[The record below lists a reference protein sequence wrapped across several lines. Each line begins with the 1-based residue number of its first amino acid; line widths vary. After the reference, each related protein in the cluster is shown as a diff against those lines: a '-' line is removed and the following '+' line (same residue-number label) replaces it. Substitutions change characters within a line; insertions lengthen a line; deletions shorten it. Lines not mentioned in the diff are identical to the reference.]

1 MRPATEVGAE
11 IRQADS
17 SKGISTM
24 RLKSIGVGLSFACL
38 CAASAYAQAVAP
50 LTFADRLAQAGSPLT
65 VRPEGFS
72 GPGAAILSDAVD
84 ASRYVLIG
92 ESHFSREIPAF
103 TTNVCRL
110 MAPGGLAAM
119 AVETGP
125 EAASAVN
132 ARMRAPDREQQISD
146 FMTAYPDVMAF
157 LNSRAE
163 GQTVADCAAVAGPEF
178 TLWGL
183 DQEFLGVSGYL
194 FDQMLASGPGPLAR
208 AQIDALAKQERTAVQ
223 VALASGSPMDL
234 FLLKVTDATLE
245 PAGKAIDQDGGDRA
259 KALFAAL
266 RETRAI
272 YQASQ
277 SGRGDPNGRRARLMK
292 RTLAAHFTEVPQ
304 ARVLMKFGA
313 YHLYK
318 GYNPLGQRD
327 VGNFVAEHADGQ
339 GVSALHL
346 MVGGAKGVGAGY
358 NGVGRPMKVY
368 DFDATTGKDSDWRK
382 DVMLARPSGMAP
394 DDWMLVDLR
403 RLRSKDM
410 DDLTPEWRE
419 LIRGYDLAVVAPKLS
434 PSTKLG
440 GADAP

>member
-1 MRPATEVGAE
+1 
-11 IRQADS
+11 
-17 SKGISTM
+17 M
-24 RLKSIGVGLSFACL
+24 RLKSIGAALSLACL
-38 CAASAYAQAVAP
+38 CAASAHAETVAP

-65 VRPEGFS
+65 VGPEGFS

-110 MAPGGLAAM
+110 MAPGGLTAM

-125 EAASAVN
+125 EAAKAVN
-132 ARMRAPDREQQISD
+132 ARMRAPDRERQIAD
-146 FMTAYPDVMAF
+146 FLTAYPDVMAF

-163 GQTVADCAAVAGPEF
+163 GQTVADCAAAAGPAF
-178 TLWGL
+178 KLWGL

-194 FDQMLASGPGPLAR
+194 FEQMLASGPGPLAR
-208 AQIDALAKQERTAVQ
+208 AQIEALAQQERTAVQ
-223 VALASGSPMDL
+223 AALASGSPTDL
-234 FLLKVTDATLE
+234 FLLKATDAALD
-245 PAGKAIDQDGGDRA
+245 PAGAAIDQDGGDRA

-277 SGRGDPNGRRARLMK
+277 SGRGDANGRRARLMK
-292 RTLAAHFTEVPQ
+292 RTLAAHLAEVPQ

-327 VGNFVAEHADGQ
+327 VGNFVAELADGQ
-339 GVSALHL
+339 NVTSLNL
-346 MVGGAKGVGAGY
+346 IVGGARGTGAGY

-382 DVMLARPSGMAP
+382 EVMLARPSGAAP
-394 DDWMLVDLR
+394 DDWILVDLR
-403 RLRSKDM
+403 RLRSRDM
-410 DDLTPEWRE
+410 KDLTPEWRE
-419 LIRGYDLAVVAPKLS
+419 LILGYDFAVVAPELS

-440 GADAP
+440 GHDAP

>member
-1 MRPATEVGAE
+1 
-11 IRQADS
+11 
-17 SKGISTM
+17 M
-24 RLKSIGVGLSFACL
+24 RLKSIGAALSLACL
-38 CAASAYAQAVAP
+38 CVASAHAETVAP

-65 VRPEGFS
+65 VRPDGFS
-72 GPGAAILSDAVD
+72 GPGAAILSEAVG

-103 TTNVCRL
+103 TSNVCRL
-110 MAPGGLAAM
+110 MAPGGLTAM
-119 AVETGP
+119 VVETGP
-125 EAASAVN
+125 EAARAVN
-132 ARMRAPDREQQISD
+132 ARMRAPDREQQISA
-146 FMTAYPDVMAF
+146 FLTAYPDVMAF

-163 GQTVADCAAVAGPEF
+163 GQTVADCAAVAGPDF

-194 FDQMLASGPGPLAR
+194 FEQMLASGPGPLAR
-208 AQIDALAKQERTAVQ
+208 AQIEALAQQEQTAVKA
-223 VALASGSPMDL
+223 ALASGSPMDL
-234 FLLKVTDATLE
+234 YLLKADEATLDA
-245 PAGKAIDQDGGDRA
+245 AGTAIDKDGGDRA

-292 RTLAAHFTEVPQ
+292 RTLAAHFAEAPQ

-313 YHLYK
+313 LHLYK

-327 VGNFVAEHADGQ
+327 VGNFVAELADGQ
-339 GVSALHL
+339 DVKSLNL
-346 MVGGAKGVGAGY
+346 IVVGAKGEGAGY

-368 DFDATTGKDSDWRK
+368 TFDATTDKDSDWRK
-382 DVMLARPSGMAP
+382 DVMSARPAGTAAG
-394 DDWMLVDLR
+394 DWVLVDLR

-410 DDLTPEWRE
+410 QALTPEWRD
-419 LIRGYDLAVVAPKLS
+419 LIRGYDLAVVAPELS

-440 GADAP
+440 ANVAP

>member
-1 MRPATEVGAE
+1 
-11 IRQADS
+11 
-17 SKGISTM
+17 M
-24 RLKSIGVGLSFACL
+24 RLTLIGAALSLACL
-38 CAASAYAQAVAP
+38 CAASAHAETVVP

-65 VRPEGFS
+65 VRPDGFS

-110 MAPGGLAAM
+110 MAPGGLTAM

-125 EAASAVN
+125 EAAGAVN
-132 ARMRAPDREQQISD
+132 ARMRAPDREQQIAD
-146 FMTAYPDVMAF
+146 FLTTYPDVMAF

-163 GQTVADCAAVAGPEF
+163 GQTVADCAAVAGPGF

-208 AQIDALAKQERTAVQ
+208 AQIEALATQERAAVKA
-223 VALASGSPMDL
+223 ALASGSPMDL
-234 FLLKVTDATLE
+234 FLLKATDATLD
-245 PAGKAIDQDGGDRA
+245 PAGKAINQDGGDRA

-277 SGRGDPNGRRARLMK
+277 SGRGDANGRRARLMK
-292 RTLAAHFTEVPQ
+292 RTLTAHFAEVPQ

-339 GVSALHL
+339 DVKALNL
-346 MVGGAKGVGAGY
+346 IVGGAKGVGAGY

-368 DFDATTGKDSDWRK
+368 DFDATTGEDSDWRK
-382 DVMLARPSGMAP
+382 DVMSARPSGAAP
-394 DDWMLVDLR
+394 GDWILVDLR
-403 RLRSKDM
+403 LLRSKDL
-410 DDLTPEWRE
+410 DAPTPEWRA
-419 LIRGYDLAVVAPKLS
+419 LIFGYDLAIVAPTLS

-440 GADAP
+440 ADVGL

>member
-1 MRPATEVGAE
+1 
-11 IRQADS
+11 
-17 SKGISTM
+17 M
-24 RLKSIGVGLSFACL
+24 RLKSIGAALSLACL
-38 CAASAYAQAVAP
+38 CVASAHAETVAP

-65 VRPEGFS
+65 VRPDGFS
-72 GPGAAILSDAVD
+72 GPGAAILSEAVG

-103 TTNVCRL
+103 TSNVCRL
-110 MAPGGLAAM
+110 MAPGGLTAM
-119 AVETGP
+119 VVETGP
-125 EAASAVN
+125 EAARAVN
-132 ARMRAPDREQQISD
+132 ARMRAPDREQQISA
-146 FMTAYPDVMAF
+146 FLTAYPDVMAF

-163 GQTVADCAAVAGPEF
+163 GQTVADCAAVAGPDF

-194 FDQMLASGPGPLAR
+194 FEQMLASGPGPLAR
-208 AQIDALAKQERTAVQ
+208 AQIEALAQQEQTAVKA
-223 VALASGSPMDL
+223 ALASGSPMDL
-234 FLLKVTDATLE
+234 YLLKADEATLDA
-245 PAGKAIDQDGGDRA
+245 AGTAIDKDGGDRA

-292 RTLAAHFTEVPQ
+292 RTLAAHFAEAPQ

-313 YHLYK
+313 LHLYK

-327 VGNFVAEHADGQ
+327 VGNFVAELADGQ
-339 GVSALHL
+339 DVKSLNL
-346 MVGGAKGVGAGY
+346 IVVGARGEGAGY

-368 DFDATTGKDSDWRK
+368 TFDATTDKDSDWRK
-382 DVMLARPSGMAP
+382 DVMSARPAGTAAG
-394 DDWMLVDLR
+394 DWILVDLR

-410 DDLTPEWRE
+410 QALTPEWRD
-419 LIRGYDLAVVAPKLS
+419 LIRGYDLAVVAPELS

-440 GADAP
+440 ANVAP

>member
-1 MRPATEVGAE
+1 
-11 IRQADS
+11 
-17 SKGISTM
+17 M
-24 RLKSIGVGLSFACL
+24 RLKSIGAALSLACL
-38 CAASAYAQAVAP
+38 CVASAHAETVAP

-65 VRPEGFS
+65 VRPDGFS
-72 GPGAAILSDAVD
+72 GPGAAILSEAVG

-103 TTNVCRL
+103 TSNVCRL
-110 MAPGGLAAM
+110 MAPGGLTAM
-119 AVETGP
+119 VVETGP
-125 EAASAVN
+125 EAARAVN
-132 ARMRAPDREQQISD
+132 ARMRAPDREQQISA
-146 FMTAYPDVMAF
+146 FLTAYPDVMAF

-163 GQTVADCAAVAGPEF
+163 GQTVADCAAVAGPDF

-194 FDQMLASGPGPLAR
+194 FEQMLASGPGPLAR
-208 AQIDALAKQERTAVQ
+208 AQIEALAQQEQTAVKA
-223 VALASGSPMDL
+223 ALASGSPMDL
-234 FLLKVTDATLE
+234 YLLKADEATLDA
-245 PAGKAIDQDGGDRA
+245 AGTAIDKDGGDRA

-292 RTLAAHFTEVPQ
+292 RTLAAHFAEAPQ

-313 YHLYK
+313 LHLYK

-327 VGNFVAEHADGQ
+327 VGNFVAELADGQ
-339 GVSALHL
+339 DVKSLNL
-346 MVGGAKGVGAGY
+346 IVVGAKGEGAGY

-368 DFDATTGKDSDWRK
+368 TFDATTDKDSDWRK
-382 DVMLARPSGMAP
+382 DVMSARPAGTAAG
-394 DDWMLVDLR
+394 DWILVDLR

-410 DDLTPEWRE
+410 QALTPEWRD
-419 LIRGYDLAVVAPKLS
+419 LIRGYDLAVVAPELS

-440 GADAP
+440 ANVAP

>member
-1 MRPATEVGAE
+1 
-11 IRQADS
+11 
-17 SKGISTM
+17 M
-24 RLKSIGVGLSFACL
+24 RLKSIGAALSLACL
-38 CAASAYAQAVAP
+38 CAASAYAETVVP
-50 LTFADRLAQAGSPLT
+50 LTFADRLAQAGAPLT

-110 MAPGGLAAM
+110 MAPGGLTAM

-125 EAASAVN
+125 EATEAVN
-132 ARMRAPDREQQISD
+132 ARMRAPDREQQIAD
-146 FMTAYPDVMAF
+146 FITAYPDVMAF

-163 GQTVADCAAVAGPEF
+163 GQTVADCAAVAGPAF
-178 TLWGL
+178 KLWGL

-194 FDQMLASGPGPLAR
+194 FSQMLASGPGPLAR
-208 AQIDALAKQERTAVQ
+208 AQIEALAEQERTAVQ
-223 VALASGSPMDL
+223 AALASGSPTDL
-234 FLLKVTDATLE
+234 FLLKATDAALD
-245 PAGKAIDQDGGDRA
+245 PAGAAIDQDGGDRA

-277 SGRGDPNGRRARLMK
+277 SGRGDANGRRARLMK
-292 RTLAAHFTEVPQ
+292 RTLAAHLAEVPQ

-339 GVSALHL
+339 NVKALNL
-346 MVGGAKGVGAGY
+346 IVGGARGTGAGY

-382 DVMLARPSGMAP
+382 DVMLARPSGAAP
-394 DDWMLVDLR
+394 DDWILVDLR
-403 RLRSKDM
+403 RLRSRDM
-410 DDLTPEWRE
+410 KDLTPEWRE
-419 LIRGYDLAVVAPKLS
+419 LILGYDFAVVAPELS

-440 GADAP
+440 GHDAP

>member
-1 MRPATEVGAE
+1 
-11 IRQADS
+11 
-17 SKGISTM
+17 M
-24 RLKSIGVGLSFACL
+24 RLKSIGAALSLACL
-38 CAASAYAQAVAP
+38 CAASASAETVVP
-50 LTFADRLAQAGSPLT
+50 LTFADRLAQEGSLLT

-110 MAPGGLAAM
+110 MAPGGLTAM

-125 EAASAVN
+125 EAATAVD
-132 ARMRAPDREQQISD
+132 ARMRAPDREQQIAD
-146 FMTAYPDVMAF
+146 FMTTYPDAMAF

-163 GQTVADCAAVAGPEF
+163 GQTVADCAAVAGPDF

-194 FDQMLASGPGPLAR
+194 FDQMLASAPGPLAR
-208 AQIDALAKQERTAVQ
+208 AQIEALARQERTAVQ
-223 VALASGSPMDL
+223 AALASGSPMDL
-234 FLLKVTDATLE
+234 FLLKVTDATLD

-292 RTLAAHFTEVPQ
+292 RTLAAHLADVPQ
-304 ARVLMKFGA
+304 GRVLMKFGA
-313 YHLYK
+313 FHLYK

-327 VGNFVAEHADGQ
+327 VGNFVAELADGE
-339 GVSALHL
+339 GVKALN
-346 MVGGAKGVGAGY
+346 MIVVGAKGREAGY

-368 DFDATTGKDSDWRK
+368 DFDATTGEDSDWRK
-382 DVMLARPSGMAP
+382 DVMSARPSGMAP
-394 DDWMLVDLR
+394 GDWILVDLR

-419 LIRGYDLAVVAPKLS
+419 LIRGYDLAVVAPELS

-440 GADAP
+440 PPDVR

>member
-1 MRPATEVGAE
+1 
-11 IRQADS
+11 
-17 SKGISTM
+17 M
-24 RLKSIGVGLSFACL
+24 RLKLIGAALSLACQ
-38 CAASAYAQAVAP
+38 CAASASAETAVP
-50 LTFADRLAQAGSPLT
+50 LSFADRLAQAGSPLT

-72 GPGAAILSDAVD
+72 GPGAAILSDAVE

-110 MAPGGLAAM
+110 MAPGGLTAM

-125 EAASAVN
+125 EAATAVD
-132 ARMRAPDREQQISD
+132 ARMRAPDREQQIAD
-146 FMTAYPDVMAF
+146 FITTYPDAMAF

-163 GQTVADCAAVAGPEF
+163 GQTVAECAAVAGSDF

-194 FDQMLASGPGPLAR
+194 FDQMLASAPGPLAR
-208 AQIDALAKQERTAVQ
+208 AQIVALARQERTAVRA
-223 VALASGSPMDL
+223 ALASGSPMDL
-234 FLLKVTDATLE
+234 FLLKVTDATLD

-292 RTLAAHFTEVPQ
+292 RTLAAHFDAVPQ

-313 YHLYK
+313 FHLYK

-327 VGNFVAEHADGQ
+327 VGNFVAELADGE
-339 GVSALHL
+339 GVKALN
-346 MVGGAKGVGAGY
+346 MIVVGAKGREAGY

-382 DVMLARPSGMAP
+382 EVMSARPSGMAP
-394 DDWMLVDLR
+394 GDWILVDLR

-419 LIRGYDLAVVAPKLS
+419 LILGYDLAVVAPELS

-440 GADAP
+440 PPDVR

>member
-1 MRPATEVGAE
+1 
-11 IRQADS
+11 
-17 SKGISTM
+17 M
-24 RLKSIGVGLSFACL
+24 RLKSIGAALSLACL
-38 CAASAYAQAVAP
+38 CAASAYAETVVP
-50 LTFADRLAQAGSPLT
+50 LTFAERLAQAGSPLT

-110 MAPGGLAAM
+110 MAPGGLTAM
-119 AVETGP
+119 VVETGP
-125 EAASAVN
+125 EAAGAVN
-132 ARMRAPDREQQISD
+132 ARMRAPDREQQITD
-146 FMTAYPDVMAF
+146 FLTTYPDAMAF

-163 GQTVADCAAVAGPEF
+163 GQTVADCAAVAGPDF

-183 DQEFLGVSGYL
+183 DQEFLGASGYL
-194 FDQMLASGPGPLAR
+194 FDQMLAAGPGPLAR
-208 AQIDALAKQERTAVQ
+208 AQIEALAKQERTAVQ
-223 VALASGSPMDL
+223 AALASGSPMDF
-234 FLLKVTDATLE
+234 FLLKATDATLD
-245 PAGKAIDQDGGDRA
+245 PAGKAIDQDGGERA

-277 SGRGDPNGRRARLMK
+277 SGRGDANGRRARLMK
-292 RTLAAHFTEVPQ
+292 RTLAAHFAEVPQ

-313 YHLYK
+313 FHLYK

-327 VGNFVAEHADGQ
+327 VGNFVAELADGQ
-339 GVSALHL
+339 GVNSLNL
-346 MVGGAKGVGAGY
+346 IVVGARGTGAGY

-368 DFDATTGKDSDWRK
+368 AFDATTGEDSDWRK
-382 DVMLARPSGMAP
+382 DVMLARPSGTAP
-394 DDWMLVDLR
+394 GDWILVDLR

-410 DDLTPEWRE
+410 EAMTPEWRE
-419 LIRGYDLAVVAPKLS
+419 LIRGYDLAVVAPELS

-440 GADAP
+440 APDAP

>member
-1 MRPATEVGAE
+1 
-11 IRQADS
+11 
-17 SKGISTM
+17 M
-24 RLKSIGVGLSFACL
+24 RLKSIGAALSLACL
-38 CAASAYAQAVAP
+38 CVASAHAETVAP

-65 VRPEGFS
+65 VRPDGFS
-72 GPGAAILSDAVD
+72 GPGAAILSEAVG

-103 TTNVCRL
+103 TSNVCRL
-110 MAPGGLAAM
+110 MAPGGLTAM
-119 AVETGP
+119 VVETGP
-125 EAASAVN
+125 EAARAVN
-132 ARMRAPDREQQISD
+132 ARMRAPDREQQISA
-146 FMTAYPDVMAF
+146 FLTAYPDVMAF

-163 GQTVADCAAVAGPEF
+163 GQTVADCAAVAGPDF

-194 FDQMLASGPGPLAR
+194 FEQMLASGPGPLAR
-208 AQIDALAKQERTAVQ
+208 AQIEALAQQEQTAAKA
-223 VALASGSPMDL
+223 ALASGSPMDL
-234 FLLKVTDATLE
+234 YLLKADEATLDA
-245 PAGKAIDQDGGDRA
+245 AGTAIDKDGGDRA

-292 RTLAAHFTEVPQ
+292 RTLAAHFAEAPQ

-313 YHLYK
+313 LHLYK

-327 VGNFVAEHADGQ
+327 VGNFVAELADGQ
-339 GVSALHL
+339 DVKSLNL
-346 MVGGAKGVGAGY
+346 IVVGARGEGAGY

-368 DFDATTGKDSDWRK
+368 TFDATTDKDSDWRK
-382 DVMLARPSGMAP
+382 DVMSARPAGTAAG
-394 DDWMLVDLR
+394 DWILVDLR

-410 DDLTPEWRE
+410 QALTPEWRD
-419 LIRGYDLAVVAPKLS
+419 LIRGYDLAVVAPELS

-440 GADAP
+440 ANVAP

>member
-1 MRPATEVGAE
+1 
-11 IRQADS
+11 
-17 SKGISTM
+17 M
-24 RLKSIGVGLSFACL
+24 RLKSIGAALSLACL
-38 CAASAYAQAVAP
+38 CAASASAETVVP

-65 VRPEGFS
+65 VRLEGFS
-72 GPGAAILSDAVD
+72 GPGAAILSDAVN

-110 MAPGGLAAM
+110 MAPGGLTAM

-125 EAASAVN
+125 EAATAVD
-132 ARMRAPDREQQISD
+132 ARMRAPDREQQIAD
-146 FMTAYPDVMAF
+146 FMTTYPDAMAF

-163 GQTVADCAAVAGPEF
+163 GQTVAECAAVAGPDF

-194 FDQMLASGPGPLAR
+194 FDQMLASAPGPLAR
-208 AQIDALAKQERTAVQ
+208 AQIEALAKQERTATQ
-223 VALASGSPMDL
+223 AALASGSPMDL
-234 FLLKVTDATLE
+234 FLLKVTDATLD

-292 RTLAAHFTEVPQ
+292 RTLAAHFDAVPQ

-313 YHLYK
+313 FHLYK

-327 VGNFVAEHADGQ
+327 VGNFVAELADGE
-339 GVSALHL
+339 GVKALN
-346 MVGGAKGVGAGY
+346 MIVVGAKGREAGY

-368 DFDATTGKDSDWRK
+368 DFDATTGEDSDWRK
-382 DVMLARPSGMAP
+382 DVMSARPSGVAP
-394 DDWMLVDLR
+394 GDWILVDLR

-419 LIRGYDLAVVAPKLS
+419 LIRGYDLAVVAPELS

-440 GADAP
+440 PPDVR